1 MARRFIVKE
10 KDIINNNEEN
20 FWIRGSEVKH
30 IQVLRHNV
38 NDEITVN
45 DYICKILQIKKD
57 SIMLQKIKLAP
68 EVGVSNYFITIDLQ
82 VYKLDRTLYI
92 ALLKGEKM
100 DLVIQ
105 KAVELGCKK
114 IVPFFSKNVVVKLDE
129 KSIKKK
135 KEKFQIIANEAC
147 KQCGRTDGVE
157 IFDFL
162 SFNDVVKNMEN
173 YDVNFFAY
181 ENENETV
188 HEVID
193 KCKLKK
199 VKYISCIVGAEGGFS
214 DEEADILKKLSKVKC
229 VSLGTRILRA
239 ETAVFNIISIIMY
252 EFEK

>member
-10 KDIINNNEEN
+10 KDVININEEN

-68 EVGVSNYFITIDLQ
+68 EVGVPNTDL
-82 VYKLDRTLYI
+82 TLYI

-114 IVPFFSKNVVVKLDE
+114 IVPFFSKNVIVKLDE

-135 KEKFQIIANEAC
+135 KEKFQIIADEAC